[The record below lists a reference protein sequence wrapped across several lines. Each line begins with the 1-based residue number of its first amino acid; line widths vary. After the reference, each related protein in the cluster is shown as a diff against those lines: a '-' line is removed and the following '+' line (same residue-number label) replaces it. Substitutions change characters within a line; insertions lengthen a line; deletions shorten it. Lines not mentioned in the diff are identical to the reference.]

1 MNKKILAIL
10 MALLM
15 IVVSGVAMAEETES
29 TATISKT
36 YEGTGKPA
44 ATFTFSI
51 TADEGQGENV
61 PDVTVANGGQISISA
76 ENTTGEVTFNIPS
89 VGESGYPEKPGT
101 YTYTIKETAGN
112 IAGIGYDEQT
122 YKLTVTVYN
131 DGGDADHPVWKTA
144 ISIKDDT
151 DKKEKAA
158 FTNTYSAPGQDAE
171 NGTLLVTKKLAG
183 MSADLSDTFTITVQF
198 TAEDGK
204 VLASTAGY
212 VASEGVNVTAGN
224 DNMYTITGIGHDGN
238 VKFYNI
244 PYHTAYSVTEVV
256 NEEYKVV
263 GQSNTVYT
271 VTYDGCTGRLD
282 AAAQSQA
289 TVTNTSNIAP
299 DTGVTTDSLPYI
311 MLMAIVAI
319 AAVAFVMKKRAAH
332 E

>member
-1 MNKKILAIL
+1 MT
-10 MALLM
+10 LLRRPP
-15 IVVSGVAMAEETES
+15 T
-29 TATISKT
+29 
-36 YEGTGKPA
+36 
-44 ATFTFSI
+44 
-51 TADEGQGENV
+51 V
-61 PDVTVANGGQISISA
+61 PQVGVANG
-76 ENTTGEVTFNIPS
+76 
-89 VGESGYPEKPGT
+89 YPAKPGT

-131 DGGDADHPVWKTA
+131 DGGDADNPVWKTA

-171 NGTLLVTKKLAG
+171 YGTLLVTKKLAG
-183 MSADLSDTFTITVQF
+183 MSADLSDKFTIKVQF

-212 VASEGVNVTAGN
+212 VASEGVTVTAGN
-224 DNMYTITGIGHDGN
+224 DNTYTITGIGHDGN

-244 PYHTAYSVTEVV
+244 PYHTAYSVTEDV
-256 NEEYKVV
+256 NEENKAV

-282 AAAQSQA
+282 AAVQSRA
-289 TVTNTSNIAP
+289 TVTNTSDIAP